1 MRTSTNT
8 VLAAATFATLALART
23 DLEGCT
29 RTDVSSPAGASY
41 AWYVPGTGE
50 LCEML
55 DCGGGRAPPKTT
67 VPGCAAYSGTET
79 YSPSYLAGYQASA
92 TAAPS
97 TTAEAQTTSDAEP
110 SSSSSVDW
118 SALETDTA
126 VSSWDLFTTLG
137 SATGPITDSPTASE
151 AEATSSA
158 AAITDASHSAVV
170 ITDASS
176 STATITDASS
186 VSSILSS
193 AASTL
198 VAQTTAAGNAPNNG
212 TVTSGRPGTNGT
224 VSNGTASPSAPVSDS
239 GVARSAKA
247 WVGSAGLMMGLAG
260 LVALL

>member
-1 MRTSTNT
+1 MRTSTT
-8 VLAAATFATLALART
+8 TILAAATFATMTLART

-50 LCEML
+50 VCEIL

-92 TAAPS
+92 TAVPT
-97 TTAEAQTTSDAEP
+97 TTADAEEST
-110 SSSSSVDW
+110 SSSFDW

-126 VSSWDLFTTLG
+126 ISTWDLGTTLA
-137 SATGPITDSPTASE
+137 SATGPITDLPSTSE
-151 AEATSSA
+151 AEPTSS
-158 AAITDASHSAVV
+158 ITTIVD
-170 ITDASS
+170 SS
-176 STATITDASS
+176 SPVTTITDASS
-186 VSSILSS
+186 PATTIADASSDLPES
-193 AASTL
+193 STL

-212 TVTSGRPGTNGT
+212 TVSSGRPANNGT
-224 VSNGTASPSAPVSDS
+224 VSNGTASPTVPVSDS
-239 GVARSAKA
+239 GVAGSAQV

-260 LVALL
+260 LVAVL

>member
-8 VLAAATFATLALART
+8 VLAAAAFATLALART

-50 LCEML
+50 VCEIL

-79 YSPSYLAGYQASA
+79 YSPSYLAGFQASA

-97 TTAEAQTTSDAEP
+97 TTADAQTTADAEE

-126 VSSWDLFTTLG
+126 VSSWDLYTTLG

-158 AAITDASHSAVV
+158 VV
-170 ITDASS
+170 ITDASYVS
-176 STATITDASS
+176 TITDASTTAS
-186 VSSILSS
+186 GVVVPES
-193 AASTL
+193 STL

-212 TVTSGRPGTNGT
+212 TVSTGRPGNNGT
-224 VSNGTASPSAPVSDS
+224 VSNGTASPSVPVSDS
-239 GVARSAKA
+239 GVAGSAQA
-247 WVGSAGLMMGLAG
+247 WIGSAGLMVGLAG
-260 LVALL
+260 LVAFL

>member
-8 VLAAATFATLALART
+8 ILAAATFATMALART

-50 LCEML
+50 VCEIL

-67 VPGCAAYSGTET
+67 VPGCAAYVGTET

-97 TTAEAQTTSDAEP
+97 TTADVEA
-110 SSSSSVDW
+110 SSSSSFDW

-126 VSSWDLFTTLG
+126 ISSWDLYTTSA
-137 SATGPITDSPTASE
+137 SATGPITDLPSTSE
-151 AEATSSA
+151 AEPTSS
-158 AAITDASHSAVV
+158 ITTIVD
-170 ITDASS
+170 SS
-176 STATITDASS
+176 PVATITDASS
-186 VSSILSS
+186 PATTIADASSDLPES
-193 AASTL
+193 STL

-212 TVTSGRPGTNGT
+212 TVSSGRPANNGT
-224 VSNGTASPSAPVSDS
+224 VSNGTASPTVPVSDS
-239 GVARSAKA
+239 GVAGSAQA
-247 WVGSAGLMMGLAG
+247 RVGSAGLMMGLAG
-260 LVALL
+260 LVAVL

>member
-1 MRTSTNT
+1 MRTSANT
-8 VLAAATFATLALART
+8 FMAAATFATLALART

-50 LCEML
+50 VCEIL

-67 VPGCAAYSGTET
+67 VPGCAAYSGTST

-97 TTAEAQTTSDAEP
+97 TTAEAQTTSDAES

-126 VSSWDLFTTLG
+126 VSSWDLYTTLG

-151 AEATSSA
+151 AEATSAVTS
-158 AAITDASHSAVV
+158 TNASPSAVV

-193 AASTL
+193 AGSTL
-198 VAQTTAAGNAPNNG
+198 VAQTTTAGYAPSNG
-212 TVTSGRPGTNGT
+212 TVSAGRPGTNGT

-239 GVARSAKA
+239 GVAGSAQA

>member
-8 VLAAATFATLALART
+8 VLAAAAFATLALART

-50 LCEML
+50 VCEIL

-79 YSPSYLAGYQASA
+79 YSPSYLAGFQASA

-97 TTAEAQTTSDAEP
+97 TTAADVEA

-126 VSSWDLFTTLG
+126 VSSFDLFTTLG

-158 AAITDASHSAVV
+158 VVVSDSSAVSTITDSSSIAAITDAS
-170 ITDASS
+170 
-176 STATITDASS
+176 
-186 VSSILSS
+186 S
-193 AASTL
+193 AATDVVTPESSTL

-212 TVTSGRPGTNGT
+212 TVSAGRPGNNGT

-239 GVARSAKA
+239 GVA
-247 WVGSAGLMMGLAG
+247 GSAQAWIGSTGLMMGLAG
-260 LVALL
+260 LVAVL

>member
-8 VLAAATFATLALART
+8 VLAAAAFATLALART

-50 LCEML
+50 VCEIL

-79 YSPSYLAGYQASA
+79 YSPSYLAGFQASA

-97 TTAEAQTTSDAEP
+97 TTADAQTTADAEE

-126 VSSWDLFTTLG
+126 VSSWDLYTTLG

-158 AAITDASHSAVV
+158 VV

-176 STATITDASS
+176 VSTITDASTTAS
-186 VSSILSS
+186 GVVVPES
-193 AASTL
+193 STL

-212 TVTSGRPGTNGT
+212 TVSTGRPGNNGT
-224 VSNGTASPSAPVSDS
+224 VSNGTASPSVPVSDS
-239 GVARSAKA
+239 GVAGSAQA
-247 WVGSAGLMMGLAG
+247 WIGSAGLMVGLAG
-260 LVALL
+260 LVAFL

>member
-8 VLAAATFATLALART
+8 VLAAAAFATLALART

-50 LCEML
+50 VCEIL

-79 YSPSYLAGYQASA
+79 YSPSYLAGFQASA

-97 TTAEAQTTSDAEP
+97 TTADAEQ
-110 SSSSSVDW
+110 SSSSSVNW

-126 VSSWDLFTTLG
+126 VSSWDLYTTLG

-151 AEATSSA
+151 PEATSSA
-158 AAITDASHSAVV
+158 VVISDSSAV
-170 ITDASS
+170 T
-176 STATITDASS
+176 TITDASS
-186 VSSILSS
+186 VAAITDASS
-193 AASTL
+193 AATDVVVPESSTL
-198 VAQTTAAGNAPNNG
+198 VAQTTAAGIAPSNG
-212 TVTSGRPGTNGT
+212 TVSSGRPGSNGT
-224 VSNGTASPSAPVSDS
+224 ASNGTASPSAPISDS
-239 GVARSAKA
+239 GVAGSAQA
-247 WVGSAGLMMGLAG
+247 WIGSAGLMMGLAG
-260 LVALL
+260 LVAFL

>member
-8 VLAAATFATLALART
+8 ILAAATFATLALART

-50 LCEML
+50 LCEFL

-67 VPGCAAYSGTET
+67 VPGCAAYVGTET

-97 TTAEAQTTSDAEP
+97 TTADAEEST
-110 SSSSSVDW
+110 SSSFDW

-126 VSSWDLFTTLG
+126 TTSFDLYTTSVSGD
-137 SATGPITDSPTASE
+137 GPITDLPSTSE
-151 AEATSSA
+151 AEPTSS
-158 AAITDASHSAVV
+158 ITTIVD
-170 ITDASS
+170 SS
-176 STATITDASS
+176 PVTTITDASS
-186 VSSILSS
+186 DLPES
-193 AASTL
+193 STL

-212 TVTSGRPGTNGT
+212 TVSSGRPGNNGT
-224 VSNGTASPSAPVSDS
+224 VSNGTASPTAPVSDS
-239 GVARSAKA
+239 GVAASAQA
-247 WVGSAGLMMGLAG
+247 WVGGAGLMMGLVG
-260 LVALL
+260 LVAVL